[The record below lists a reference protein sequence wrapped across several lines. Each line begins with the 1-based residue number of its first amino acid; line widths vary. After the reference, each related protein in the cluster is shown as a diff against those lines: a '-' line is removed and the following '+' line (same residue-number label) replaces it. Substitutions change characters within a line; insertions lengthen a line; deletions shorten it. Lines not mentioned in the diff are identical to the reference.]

1 MYVSWLKLFP
11 LAHTEPPPPGQ
22 ESKGGQRKV
31 LATADVNL
39 KRFASPTPTQVDLKL
54 KLKPRSVKVVAAT
67 LQLTLSCVF
76 LREGKA
82 T

>member
-1 MYVSWLKLFP
+1 MTLN
-11 LAHTEPPPPGQ
+11 PPPQ
-22 ESKGGQRKV
+22 ESKGQRKV
-31 LATADVNL
+31 LASVDVNL

-54 KLKPRSVKVVAAT
+54 KLKPRSVKVVEAT